1 MEDAAARLA
10 SNSNIGSKKQVQE
23 PGPGEMQPLETVWS
37 PVAVLLLLAYL
48 GAAGYYLFVR
58 VVTTWD
64 LGNQAW

>member
-1 MEDAAARLA
+1 
-10 SNSNIGSKKQVQE
+10 
-23 PGPGEMQPLETVWS
+23 MQPLKTVWS

-58 VVTTWD
+58 VVTAWD